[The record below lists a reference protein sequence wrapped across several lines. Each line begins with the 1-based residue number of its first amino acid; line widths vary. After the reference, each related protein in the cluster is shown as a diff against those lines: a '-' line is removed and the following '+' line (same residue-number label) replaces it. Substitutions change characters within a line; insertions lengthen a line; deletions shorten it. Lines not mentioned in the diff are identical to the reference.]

1 MWHQL
6 TSAIMSDVLIQ
17 LCLKSAI
24 VLIATTC
31 IPVLLGAP
39 ITSLTTSLPEVQ
51 QPSTPLD
58 IATCG
63 KNSYWD
69 IELAQCK
76 PCVTCPMGMGS
87 TVSEC
92 GYGNGEIGRC
102 EECDDGYYQD
112 QTVTKGPCNRCS
124 SCDSNRI
131 VLSDCTKT
139 TNTECGP
146 CKEGYGQQPNH
157 PDLCSACYLFND
169 DEKPPECLTL
179 TPTPGL
185 ASVTDTDEC
194 LPGYV
199 YRLNKCVDINEC
211 DVPYSCDSSV
221 SRCSNTDGSFTCQCL
236 PGFEMNSSGECV
248 DTDECALNQDT
259 CNTSVSTCHNTK
271 GSYRCECLP
280 GYVMD
285 RLNECVD
292 TDECAQN
299 QDTCNTSVSTCHNT
313 KGSYRCECLP
323 GYVMDRLNE
332 CVDIN
337 ECDVPYSCDSSVSR
351 CSNTDGS
358 FTCQCLPGFE
368 MNSSGECVD
377 TDECAQNQ
385 DTCNTSV
392 STCHNTK
399 GSYRC
404 ECLPGYVMNRLHECV
419 DINECD
425 VPYSCDSSVSRCS
438 NTDGSFTCHCLPGFE
453 MSSSGECV
461 DTDECAQNQDTCNTS
476 VSTCHNTKGSYRC
489 ECLQGYVMD
498 RLNECVDTD
507 ECAQNQDTCNTSV
520 STCHNT
526 KGSYRCECLP
536 GYVMDRLNE
545 CVDINECDLP
555 YSCDSSI
562 SRCSNTDGSF
572 TCQCLPGV
580 EINSSGECVGKN
592 VVVIGV
598 PLGIIVGLVV
608 LLVVLV
614 AIWLWRKKCKGK
626 KVFKTSALTASGSG
640 DNATSGASVSLQAVT
655 NSNRPSLTTAEA
667 QRSGASEAV
676 KDEGEPLLLEETS
689 PRGNISNHPPD
700 TLGDADL
707 IDADESAPAISHT
720 QTQGDEESDEV
731 VEPNTDA
738 DDNSCPLSTEVSTQ
752 RDEDGDMPGPMDQIG
767 GNILN
772 HPPDTLGDDD
782 GDEVENADLIDADE
796 SASAIGHTQT
806 QGDEESDEVVEPN
819 IDADDYS
826 FPLSTEVSTQRDE
839 ARDIPGPMDQ
849 IGGEGRRST
858 PVRPSFNRSQ
868 SVPGTSSTI
877 NENSRK
883 EGKAP
888 HILPE
893 NTQKRLVE
901 MGDQDRKEKFM
912 KDFQKAS
919 RLGKDL
925 QWHKFNLKFRNK
937 VNQLMKTDNKEKN
950 FKVFGELMGLNRNT
964 ELKDCSDLN
973 SVFTQLEMSLDAE
986 VFMDKVL
993 QTLKDMKRNDV
1004 VREIMKEINDR
1015 KPTCDG

>member
-1 MWHQL
+1 MLVIFRRSSNTEETISTSQSLFCILYSLFVRDVLSHMWHQL

-377 TDECAQNQ
+377 SPD
-385 DTCNTSV
+385 
-392 STCHNTK
+392 
-399 GSYRC
+399 
-404 ECLPGYVMNRLHECV
+404 
-419 DINECD
+419 
-425 VPYSCDSSVSRCS
+425 
-438 NTDGSFTCHCLPGFE
+438 
-453 MSSSGECV
+453 
-461 DTDECAQNQDTCNTS
+461 
-476 VSTCHNTKGSYRC
+476 
-489 ECLQGYVMD
+489 QGWVVA
-498 RLNECVDTD
+498 L
-507 ECAQNQDTCNTSV
+507 
-520 STCHNT
+520 
-526 KGSYRCECLP
+526 
-536 GYVMDRLNE
+536 
-545 CVDINECDLP
+545 
-555 YSCDSSI
+555 
-562 SRCSNTDGSF
+562 
-572 TCQCLPGV
+572 
-580 EINSSGECVGKN
+580 
-592 VVVIGV
+592 VVIGV
-598 PLGIIVGLVV
+598 VAAILLTTGTCLYRLYVRWQKRQNQQTGSQQNSSEIPEMVTLGSENVVDGNAPTNGDVKQQSNSHASNHAPDTGDNTTEESALLLGDGTSTVEQTDNSIEEASPDDSLFGNPISEEPSNENERPLPLGEIPTRPMADSQKPKVMRKRFLSEGNNPDEAHSTPSLTQKVRNKCKEAERKSKEENFEDSFQKACSCGGSIHWEDLECG
-608 LLVVLV
+608 
-614 AIWLWRKKCKGK
+614 IRKKCSQMMTP
-626 KVFKTSALTASGSG
+626 V
-640 DNATSGASVSLQAVT
+640 D
-655 NSNRPSLTTAEA
+655 
-667 QRSGASEAV
+667 RSGNQVSSNDFRILGEMLKLKPKTDLKEC
-676 KDEGEPLLLEETS
+676 KDLEGVFALLHSSRSVPVDLEE
-689 PRGNISNHPPD
+689 
-700 TLGDADL
+700 
-707 IDADESAPAISHT
+707 
-720 QTQGDEESDEV
+720 
-731 VEPNTDA
+731 
-738 DDNSCPLSTEVSTQ
+738 
-752 RDEDGDMPGPMDQIG
+752 
-767 GNILN
+767 
-772 HPPDTLGDDD
+772 
-782 GDEVENADLIDADE
+782 
-796 SASAIGHTQT
+796 
-806 QGDEESDEVVEPN
+806 
-819 IDADDYS
+819 
-826 FPLSTEVSTQRDE
+826 
-839 ARDIPGPMDQ
+839 
-849 IGGEGRRST
+849 
-858 PVRPSFNRSQ
+858 
-868 SVPGTSSTI
+868 
-877 NENSRK
+877 
-883 EGKAP
+883 
-888 HILPE
+888 
-893 NTQKRLVE
+893 
-901 MGDQDRKEKFM
+901 
-912 KDFQKAS
+912 
-919 RLGKDL
+919 
-925 QWHKFNLKFRNK
+925 
-937 VNQLMKTDNKEKN
+937 
-950 FKVFGELMGLNRNT
+950 
-964 ELKDCSDLN
+964 
-973 SVFTQLEMSLDAE
+973 
-986 VFMDKVL
+986 VL
-993 QTLKDMKRNDV
+993 QKLREIPRMDV
-1004 VREIMKEINDR
+1004 VRVLVEEIVKK
-1015 KPTCDG
+1015 KPTCRCVS